1 MIYVIYI
8 FGGLFVLLGAAMLYI
23 YYRERHLGMFLMAIT
38 YAISGLMAI
47 TLPHWWPLVVG
58 FTLAWT
64 LKLMGL
70 EMEVKPPPTEVQE
83 SEPAKEESVAKGE
96 SRPR

>member
-1 MIYVIYI
+1 MIYVTYF
-8 FGGLFVLLGAAMLYI
+8 FGGLFVLLGAGMLYI

-47 TLPHWWPLVVG
+47 TQPHWWPLVAG

-70 EMEVKPPPTEVQE
+70 EMEVKPPPAEQDA
-83 SEPAKEESVAKGE
+83 SAAKDEAKAVGEEGK
-96 SRPR
+96 PR

>member
-1 MIYVIYI
+1 MIYFIYI
-8 FGGLFVLLGAAMLYI
+8 LGGLFVFLGMAMLYI
-23 YYRERHLGMFLMAIT
+23 YYRERHIGMFLMAIT

-47 TLPHWWPLVVG
+47 TVPHWWPLVAG

-70 EMEVKPPPTEVQE
+70 EMETKTPPAPVEDAQ
-83 SEPAKEESVAKGE
+83 AKDQSKA
-96 SRPR
+96 R